1 MKYQI
6 KFRSSALKEILSL
19 PKKIA
24 DRVREAIDALAD
36 NPRPYGYIQLKSSE
50 KLFRIR
56 IGDIRVVY
64 TIEEEIRIVEIRTVG
79 NRREIYRKR

>member
-6 KFRSSALKEILSL
+6 KFRSSALKEILAL
-19 PKKIA
+19 PKKMA
-24 DRVREAIDALAD
+24 DRVGTAIDALGD
-36 NPRPYGYIQLKSSE
+36 NPRPFGYTQLQGSE

-64 TIEEEIRIVEIRTVG
+64 TIEDEIRIVEIRMVG
-79 NRREIYRKR
+79 NRREIYRKH

>member
-1 MKYQI
+1 MNYQI
-6 KFRSSALKEILSL
+6 KFRSSALREILAL
-19 PKKIA
+19 PRKIA
-24 DRVREAIDALAD
+24 DRVREAIDALSE
-36 NPRPYGYIQLKSSE
+36 NPRPYGYIQLKGSE

-79 NRREIYRKR
+79 NRREIYRKH